1 MCYSKGYKYSD
12 GDIQSFSTALSV
24 QLASCNTSRA
34 MKGGKRKT
42 KRNKSKTKSYKSKTK
57 RNKRKRKRKNI
68 TLY

>member
-34 MKGGKRKT
+34 MKGGKRKRKT
-42 KRNKSKTKSYKSKTK
+42 KRNNSKTK